1 MTQIFN
7 SKRARQSEL
16 LQLLLLDTLY
26 SLSGTGRLIFH
37 GGTALRWIHGGPR
50 FSEDLDFV
58 TGATIKEVGLLW
70 ERSRPKMVLACAA
83 QFGAGLLE
91 QQIKS
96 SRKEAFKAF
105 CIYRPQNQRER
116 VAVKLEVERLSGDR
130 LPANEPHI
138 LRDLSAVSGLVAAGQ
153 LILPYTSSI
162 VIAET
167 PLEILSDKIRA
178 LYERP
183 FLKGRDIFDL
193 WWLIK
198 HRRLT
203 PNWSSVRKKLE
214 MYRTNFR
221 AARRPDFFQS
231 RDSRP
236 AIREALDADLSRFI
250 PPNILAVYRTDGF
263 KDFIDTTYKVTA
275 RLLGQGLEEYL
286 DAHRL

>member
-1 MTQIFN
+1 MTPVFN

-26 SLSGTGRLIFH
+26 SLSGTGQLIFH

-50 FSEDLDFV
+50 FSEDLYFV

-70 ERSRPKMVLACAA
+70 KRSRSKMVLACVA
-83 QFGAGLLE
+83 QFGPGLLE

-96 SRKEAFKAF
+96 SRREAFKAF
-105 CIYRPQNQRER
+105 CIYRPQSQRER
-116 VAVKLEVERLSGDR
+116 VAVKLEVERLSAGR
-130 LPANEPHI
+130 LPENEPHI
-138 LRDLSAVSGLVAAGQ
+138 LRDLQAVSGLMTAGQ

-193 WWLIK
+193 WWLVK

-203 PNWSSVRKKLE
+203 PNWSTVRKKLD
-214 MYRTNFR
+214 MYQINFK

-231 RDSRP
+231 PDSRP
-236 AIREALDADLSRFI
+236 AIREALDADLPRFI
-250 PPNILAVYRTDGF
+250 PPNILDVYRAEGYE
-263 KDFIDTTYKVTA
+263 DFIGTTDTVMA
-275 RLLGQGLEEYL
+275 GLLGQGLKEYL